1 MSDCAKRRSARSSG
15 LFWRYF
21 LEGTS
26 LPDFYSYRPLRRGS
40 RLSQPGL
47 VTDLEAV
54 GRDLRAAMKFEI
66 DDPDALPAASRRA
79 VKADA

>member
-1 MSDCAKRRSARSSG
+1 MSDCAKRRLARSSG

-21 LEGTS
+21 LEGMS

-40 RLSQPGL
+40 RLSPGL
-47 VTDLEAV
+47 VNDLEAV
-54 GRDLRAAMKFEI
+54 GRDFRAAMKFEL